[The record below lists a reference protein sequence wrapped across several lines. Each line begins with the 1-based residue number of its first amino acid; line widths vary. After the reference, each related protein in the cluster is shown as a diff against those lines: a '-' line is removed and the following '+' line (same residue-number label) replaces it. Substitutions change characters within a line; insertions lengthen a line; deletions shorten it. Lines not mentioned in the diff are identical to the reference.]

1 LNPLNS
7 ELDLVCESL
16 SDPESDSTTGDG
28 CGIDSRCMRKAAL
41 YARVSTEGQ
50 TIESQVFELKRQIAT
65 AGHVLVKEYR
75 DHVSGTLLDRP
86 ALEEM
91 RKDAKTDLFDAVYF
105 LDADRISRDVSYQR
119 IIIGELLKYENQI
132 IIKGKDYQQNPENKL
147 ALTMLGA
154 FAEFERAKIME
165 RMARGRL
172 HYLRQGKLASN
183 GHCTYGYVY
192 KRKAGAESPRLVVQ
206 ANQAEVVRLIFE
218 MFAEGK
224 GIGYITRSL
233 EERKISTARGKK
245 MWRPVLKNH
254 TYTGVKYFNS
264 MRRVMMPSTKRG
276 STGYLKTVHRDRSE
290 WVAVRVPAI
299 ISQELFG
306 RVQEKFR
313 ERQQVYRQPLR
324 HHLLGEL
331 IVCGECGAGYSS
343 YNRYVTKDL
352 RIGKQRVY
360 HKAAYKCNRRTLQTN
375 HTTDALEHC
384 HNKEIATH
392 LLEDKVFELIRD
404 NVLDRRNCESTLR
417 F

>member
-1 LNPLNS
+1 
-7 ELDLVCESL
+7 
-16 SDPESDSTTGDG
+16 
-28 CGIDSRCMRKAAL
+28 MRKAAL

-324 HHLLGEL
+324 HHLFGEL

-392 LLEDKVFELIRD
+392 LLEDKVFEPIRD
-404 NVLDRRNCESTLR
+404 NVLDRRNCENTLR